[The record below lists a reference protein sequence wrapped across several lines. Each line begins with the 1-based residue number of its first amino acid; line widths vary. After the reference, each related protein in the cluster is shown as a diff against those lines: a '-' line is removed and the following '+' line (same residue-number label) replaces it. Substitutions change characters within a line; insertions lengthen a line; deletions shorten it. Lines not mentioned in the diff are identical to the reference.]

1 MKKKLIY
8 ILVGFFLVAALWYF
22 LGAKVAA
29 ILGGVAALFGWRT
42 RRMIEEIE
50 HEVLKETTTVEQVK
64 RNREERLK
72 KLKE

>member
-22 LGAKVAA
+22 LGAKVVA

-42 RRMIEEIE
+42 RQMSF
-50 HEVLKETTTVEQVK
+50 
-64 RNREERLK
+64 NSS
-72 KLKE
+72 